1 MSDENRAS
9 ASHVVAKVA
18 GNPVPGARLLS
29 VTVDLDLNQPDM
41 CVMTLGNE
49 DHAFSNGIKHGDAV
63 EISVGDAGKVIFKG
77 EVVGLEPF
85 YKAGGESKCV
95 VRAFNKLHRLLRGR
109 KSRTFLD
116 QSDQDIASA
125 IAGDAGLSPKVGSEN
140 KITHKHVYQHNQTNL
155 EFLRLRAARIGY
167 DVWVDGND
175 LYFDKPKS
183 DVDSGIKLTTGSP
196 VGSEGSDVK
205 LISFAPR
212 MSSSAIVKKVIVR
225 GWDPE
230 KKEEIVG
237 EVSVASSRLG
247 DKTGESES
255 SAFGTVETF
264 EVDHPIFSVEEAKA
278 IAQSRLDE
286 LSMGYITG
294 EAWIPGNGDIKAGIV
309 VEITIN
315 RDKAEDRF
323 NGKYMVVGATHSY
336 THAKGG
342 GGSGGGGGYKTQV
355 RVARDAQS
363 RGASIPWPEGGS
375 E

>member
-1 MSDENRAS
+1 M
-9 ASHVVAKVA
+9 VAKVA
-18 GNPVPGARLLS
+18 GQTVPGARLLS
-29 VTVDLDLNQPDM
+29 LTVDQDLNQPDM

-63 EISVGDAGKVIFKG
+63 EVTVGDGNKVIFKG

-95 VRAFNKLHRLLRGR
+95 VRAFNKMHRLLRGR

-116 QSDQDIASA
+116 QSDQDIAGT
-125 IAGDAGLSPKVGSEN
+125 IAGDSGLSPECGSSP

-155 EFLRLRAARIGY
+155 EFLRLRAARLGF
-167 DVWVDGND
+167 DVWVDGD
-175 LYFDKPKS
+175 KLHFDKPKS
-183 DVDSGIKLTTGSP
+183 DVDSGIKLTSASP
-196 VGSEGSDVK
+196 VGSEGTDIK

-212 MSSSAIVKKVIVR
+212 MSSSAVVKKVIVR

-237 EVSVASSRLG
+237 EASVANSQLG
-247 DKTGESES
+247 DKTGESQS
-255 SAFGTVETF
+255 TSFGTVETF
-264 EVDHPIFSVEEAKA
+264 EVDHPIFSVDEAKA
-278 IAQSRLDE
+278 IAESRLGE
-286 LSMGYITG
+286 LSMAYITG
-294 EAWIPGNGDIKAGIV
+294 EAWIPGSGDIKAGIV

-315 RDKAEDRF
+315 RDKPEDRF
-323 NGKYMVVGATHSY
+323 NGKYMVVGASHSY

-355 RVARDAQS
+355 RVARDAQGS
-363 RGASIPWPEGGS
+363 GATVPWPEG
-375 E
+375 EAE

>member
-1 MSDENRAS
+1 
-9 ASHVVAKVA
+9 VAKIATKEVA
-18 GNPVPGARLLS
+18 SSRLLA

-41 CVMTLGNE
+41 CILALGNE
-49 DHAFSNGIKHGDAV
+49 DHAYSNAVKHGDPV
-63 EISVGDAGKVIFKG
+63 EVTVGDGNKVIFKG
-77 EVVGLEPF
+77 EVVGIEPL
-85 YKAGGESKCV
+85 YKPGGESKCI

-116 QSDQDIASA
+116 QSDQDIAST
-125 IAGDAGLSPKVGSEN
+125 IAGDAGLSAECGNEN
-140 KITHKHVYQHNQTNL
+140 KITHKHVYQHNQSNL

-167 DVWVDGND
+167 DVWVEGDK
-175 LYFDKPKS
+175 LHFDKPKA
-183 DVDSGIKLTTGSP
+183 DVDSGIKLTTAGAEDSE
-196 VGSEGSDVK
+196 EGSDVK

-212 MSSSAIVKKVIVR
+212 MSSSAIVKKVVVR

-237 EVSVASSRLG
+237 EVSVASSKLG
-247 DKTGESES
+247 SKTGESQS
-255 SAFGTVETF
+255 TAFGTVETF

-309 VEITIN
+309 LEITIN
-315 RDKAEDRF
+315 RDKPDDRF

-336 THAKGG
+336 THDKAGG
-342 GGSGGGGGYKTQV
+342 GGAGGAGGYKTQV
-355 RVARDAQS
+355 RLARDAQGA
-363 RGASIPWPEGGS
+363 GASIPWPENPGD
-375 E
+375 